1 MTEVS
6 HRPQIWQMP
15 KNDEVTIEQREQ
27 VLTPVRV
34 VSVFAEQ
41 LGNKTDQDDNQS
53 QPLDLDREVT
63 TRSKVRYTYAHHYTN
78 AALYF

>member
-1 MTEVS
+1 
-6 HRPQIWQMP
+6 MP

-41 LGNKTDQDDNQS
+41 LGNKTDQDDTQS

-63 TRSKVRYTYAHHYTN
+63 TGLRQTQMYIRTQTLRCMFRLVT
-78 AALYF
+78 

>member
-63 TRSKVRYTYAHHYTN
+63 TRSKVSYTNAHHYTN